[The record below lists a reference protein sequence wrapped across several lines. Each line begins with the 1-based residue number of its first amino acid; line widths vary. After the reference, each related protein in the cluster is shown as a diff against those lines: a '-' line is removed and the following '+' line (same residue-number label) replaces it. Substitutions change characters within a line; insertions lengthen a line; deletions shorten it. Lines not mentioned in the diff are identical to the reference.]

1 MRMCMNKSGCCFC
14 MNELVLPTNLIE
26 KENKN
31 YETNGK

>member
-1 MRMCMNKSGCCFC
+1 MRMWRNKGGCCFC

>member
-1 MRMCMNKSGCCFC
+1 MRICRNKSGYCFF

-26 KENKN
+26 KENEN